1 MTIQPIR
8 PNDASGIYRR
18 QISDTGAPEAGARA
32 ADGRPT
38 RGPRRTDE
46 VTISEQ
52 ARRLRRVME
61 AVRDAPA
68 TSPER
73 VASFRDLLARGL
85 YEVDAD
91 AIAARLLDG
100 GAVR

>member
-18 QISDTGAPEAGARA
+18 HVAETAAPPGSGPAAAGRA
-32 ADGRPT
+32 A
-38 RGPRRTDE
+38 RGTPRADE

-52 ARRLRRVME
+52 ARRLRRVLE

-68 TSPER
+68 DSPER
-73 VASFRDLLARGL
+73 VAGFRDLLARGL
-85 YEVDAD
+85 YEVNAE